1 MADGLFGGVILYETT
16 VAARRSRHKA
26 GARVADGKELNMNE
40 CSQDG
45 VHAMVPRDRMS
56 PAARKIRD
64 TYAIT
69 PGAPFLQRE
78 FGFYCLDRWIGEG
91 HLPKDDPWG
100 RMWELFQ
107 YQKGNAGCGLW
118 GAGWCEA
125 DFAPTFEEKVL
136 EDRGDYELVQDHA
149 GRAVLCFKGRRSGF
163 MPEYVDHPVKDM
175 KSWTEM
181 CKWRLDPKTPSR
193 WAKIEETRQR
203 ALSGAAEGQIVT
215 QCVAGGYMYLR
226 SLIGPGDLLY
236 KFYDEPELI
245 HDCMRTWFE
254 VADAAAARHQEFVTI
269 DELFLGEDICY
280 NHGSLISPDMIREF
294 LFPYYQQLHTN
305 IKRRNIDKRRH
316 VFFQIDTDGDCNPVI
331 PLYREIGVDVM
342 SPFEVASG
350 CDVVEIGKQYPWLV
364 MSGGVDKRV
373 LAQGPTAIDAM
384 VDRIFPAMQARG
396 GYIPTCDHG
405 VPEEV
410 SFENYMHYRK
420 RCLEFA

>member
-1 MADGLFGGVILYETT
+1 
-16 VAARRSRHKA
+16 
-26 GARVADGKELNMNE
+26 MNE

-45 VHAMVPRDRMS
+45 VHSMVPRDRMS

-69 PGAPFLQRE
+69 PGIPFLQRE
-78 FGFYCLDRWIGEG
+78 FGFYCLDRWTAEG
-91 HLPKDDPWG
+91 HRPPDGHWDRFFQIEDSPKW
-100 RMWELFQ
+100 
-107 YQKGNAGCGLW
+107 GLW

-125 DFAPTFEEKVL
+125 DFAPAFEEKVL

-175 KSWTEM
+175 KSWIEN

-193 WAKIEETRQR
+193 WAKIEEIRQG

-215 QCVAGGYMYLR
+215 QHVAGGYMYLR

-245 HDCMRTWFE
+245 HDCMRAWFE
-254 VADAAAARHQEFVTI
+254 VADAAAARHQEFVTV
-269 DELFLGEDICY
+269 DELFFGEDICY

-294 LFPYYQQLHTN
+294 LFPYYQQLYTN

-316 VFFQIDTDGDCNPVI
+316 VFFQIDTDGYCNPVI

-350 CDVVEIGKQYPWLV
+350 CDVVEIGRQYPWLV

-373 LAQGPTAIDAM
+373 LAQGPKAIDAM

-410 SFENYMHYRK
+410 SFENYLHYRK
-420 RCLEFA
+420 RCIEFA